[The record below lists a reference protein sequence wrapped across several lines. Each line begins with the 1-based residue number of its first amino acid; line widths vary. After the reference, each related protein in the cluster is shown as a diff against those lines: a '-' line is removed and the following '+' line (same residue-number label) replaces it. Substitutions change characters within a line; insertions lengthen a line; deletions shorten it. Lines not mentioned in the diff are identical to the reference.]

1 MKDGNFEIG
10 DKVRFVDNELNRA
23 EISKSARNATLEV
36 AGYVSA
42 NRIGLRELE
51 CYYYHGRFEL
61 VPQYQVGDWVEM
73 NVYANHQGTIKE
85 IFNSGMAELFGTRIH
100 RTNPTFTI
108 TGLSGEFNFSCISR
122 KLSPAEV
129 VISIGCLKGRIEA
142 HNERVFRLYY
152 SELEYSLIAFDALDN
167 TMLILVESLLTNQNK
182 ENALDW
188 IEKNGGQDA

>member
-61 VPQYQVGDWVEM
+61 VPQYQVGDWVEVLER
-73 NVYANHQGTIKE
+73 NGDKTWTSQRKVVTIYK
-85 IFNSGMAELFGTRIH
+85 SGDGYGVDFH
-100 RTNPTFTI
+100 
-108 TGLSGEFNFSCISR
+108 GEQPVRWDGAPFSLISLGFVKVIR

-129 VISIGCLKGRIEA
+129 VISIGCLKGTVEKREG
-142 HNERVFRLYY
+142 NPR
-152 SELEYSLIAFDALDN
+152 AFN
-167 TMLILVESLLTNQNK
+167 LVDGLTNS
-182 ENALDW
+182 AIHLDMLDSNTHKLVT
-188 IEKNGGQDA
+188 ELLKAQEEA

>member
-129 VISIGCLKGRIEA
+129 VIDFGNGIKGTIRAKRKCNYSVVSFETVNGLGYTIAEIFICWLTDPMKSI
-142 HNERVFRLYY
+142 VQ
-152 SELEYSLIAFDALDN
+152 D
-167 TMLILVESLLTNQNK
+167 LLAKQ
-182 ENALDW
+182 E
-188 IEKNGGQDA
+188 EKI

>member
-61 VPQYQVGDWVEM
+61 VPQYQVGDWVEIEYD
-73 NVYANHQGTIKE
+73 NGCKYHCPVIQ
-85 IFNSGMAELFGTRIH
+85 SGCSVVVMFDGAETYFDINGNELCKTE
-100 RTNPTFTI
+100 NEPSFTI
-108 TGLSGEFNFSCISR
+108 IR

-129 VISIGCLKGRIEA
+129 VIDFGNGIKGTIRAKRKCNYSVVSFETVNGLGYTIAEIFICWLTDPMKTIVQDLLAKQEEA
-142 HNERVFRLYY
+142 
-152 SELEYSLIAFDALDN
+152 
-167 TMLILVESLLTNQNK
+167 
-182 ENALDW
+182 
-188 IEKNGGQDA
+188 

>member
-129 VISIGCLKGRIEA
+129 ILDFGNGIKGRI
-142 HNERVFRLYY
+142 RK
-152 SELEYSLIAFDALDN
+152 N
-167 TMLILVESLLTNQNK
+167 TYHYDVINVIDCNDDIICKISVSYLTNPMRT
-182 ENALDW
+182 
-188 IEKNGGQDA
+188 IVQDLLAK